1 MNYSIDYLE
10 ELEAEAIFILRE
22 VKESFDKVALLFS
35 GGKDSIVLVHLA
47 RKAFFPLKIPFTLLH
62 IDTGYNFPEVEIFKK
77 KLADSLNMS
86 LINASVAEAVE
97 KGELEDQENKDRNR
111 LQIPVLLKAIQSNQF
126 DAAIGGGR
134 RDEEKARAK
143 ERIFSHRDQFG
154 KWNPE
159 NQRPELWNLF
169 SSRKGKGEHFRV
181 FPLSNWTELDIWQYI
196 KKENIEIP
204 GIYFAHNRNV
214 VIKNGMIIAY
224 SEYLPNNQDAE
235 ILNATI
241 RCRTVGDIM
250 TTGLWLS
257 EAKTLDEIIDE
268 ISIAGVGE
276 RGNRADDKVSAT
288 SMEDRK
294 RQGYF

>member
-1 MNYSIDYLE
+1 MSYSIDYLD

-22 VKESFDKVALLFS
+22 VKESFNNVALLFS

-47 RKAFFPLKIPFTLLH
+47 KKAFSPQKIPFTLLH

-77 KLADSLNMS
+77 KLADSLNIS

-97 KGELEDQENKDRNR
+97 KGELEDQDNKDRNR
-111 LQIPVLLKAIQSNQF
+111 MQIPVLLKAIQTNGF
-126 DAAIGGGR
+126 DVAIGGGR

-143 ERIFSHRDQFG
+143 ERIFSHRDKNG

-169 SSRKGKGEHFRV
+169 SSRKGDGEHFRV

-204 GIYFAHNRNV
+204 QIYFAHNRAV
-214 VIKNGMIIAY
+214 VNRNGMIIAFSDFLPKAENEIVY
-224 SEYLPNNQDAE
+224 S
-235 ILNATI
+235 ATI

-257 EAKTLDEIIDE
+257 EALTLDEIIDE
-268 ISIAGVGE
+268 ISISGIGE

>member
-1 MNYSIDYLE
+1 MSYSIDYLD

-22 VKESFDKVALLFS
+22 VKESFNNVALLFS

-47 RKAFFPLKIPFTLLH
+47 KKAFSPQKIPFTLLH

-77 KLADSLNMS
+77 KLADSLNIS

-97 KGELEDQENKDRNR
+97 KGELEDQDNKDRNR
-111 LQIPVLLKAIQSNQF
+111 MQIPVLLKAIQTNGF
-126 DAAIGGGR
+126 DVAIGGGR

-143 ERIFSHRDQFG
+143 ERIFSHRDKNG

-169 SSRKGKGEHFRV
+169 SSRKGDGEHFRV

-204 GIYFAHNRNV
+204 QIYFAHNRAV
-214 VIKNGMIIAY
+214 VNRNGMIIAFSDFLPKAENEIVY
-224 SEYLPNNQDAE
+224 S
-235 ILNATI
+235 ATI

-257 EAKTLDEIIDE
+257 EALTLDEIIDE
-268 ISIAGVGE
+268 ISISGIGE
-276 RGNRADDKVSAT
+276 RGNRVDDKVSAT

>member
-1 MNYSIDYLE
+1 MSYSIDYLD

-22 VKESFDKVALLFS
+22 VKESFNNVALLFS

-47 RKAFFPLKIPFTLLH
+47 KKAFSPQKIPFTLLH

-77 KLADSLNMS
+77 KLADSLNIS

-97 KGELEDQENKDRNR
+97 KGELEDQDNKDRNR
-111 LQIPVLLKAIQSNQF
+111 MQIPVLLKAIQTNGF
-126 DAAIGGGR
+126 DVAIGGGR

-143 ERIFSHRDQFG
+143 ERIFSHRDKNG

-169 SSRKGKGEHFRV
+169 SSRKGEGEHFRV

-204 GIYFAHNRNV
+204 QIYFAHNREV
-214 VIKNGMIIAY
+214 VNRNGMIIAFSDFLPKAENEIKY
-224 SEYLPNNQDAE
+224 S
-235 ILNATI
+235 ATI

-257 EAKTLDEIIDE
+257 EALTLDEIIDE
-268 ISIAGVGE
+268 ISISGIGE
-276 RGNRADDKVSAT
+276 RGNRVDDKVSAT

>member
-1 MNYSIDYLE
+1 MSYSVDYLE

-22 VKESFDKVALLFS
+22 VKESFENVALLFS
-35 GGKDSIVLVHLA
+35 GGKDSIVLAHLA
-47 RKAFFPLKIPFTLLH
+47 KKAFCPGKIPFTLLH

-77 KLADSLNMS
+77 NLAETMDIP

-97 KGELEDQENKDRNR
+97 KGELKDQENKDRNR
-111 LQIPVLLKAIQSNQF
+111 MQIPVLLKAIQKNGF
-126 DAAIGGGR
+126 DVAIGGGR

-143 ERIFSHRDQFG
+143 ERIFSHRDENG

-159 NQRPELWNLF
+159 YQRPELWNLYN
-169 SSRKGKGEHFRV
+169 SKKRKGEHFRV

-196 KKENIEIP
+196 RKENIEIP
-204 GIYFAHNRNV
+204 EIYFAHSRTVVNR
-214 VIKNGMIIAY
+214 NGMIIAY
-224 SEYLPNNQDAE
+224 SEFLPKKEDE
-235 ILNATI
+235 IVYNATI

-257 EAKTLDEIIDE
+257 EAVNLDEIINE
-268 ISIAGVGE
+268 ISVAGIGE
-276 RGNRADDKVSAT
+276 RGNRADDKVSST

>member
-1 MNYSIDYLE
+1 MDYLE

-22 VKESFDKVALLFS
+22 VYESFDNVALLFS

-47 RKAFFPLKIPFTLLH
+47 KKAFYPVKIPFTLLH
-62 IDTGYNFPEVEIFKK
+62 IDTGYNFPEVEVFKK
-77 KLADSLNMS
+77 NMAETLDIP
-86 LINASVAEAVE
+86 LINASVAEAVK
-97 KGELEDQENKDRNR
+97 KGELKDQENKDRNR
-111 LQIPVLLKAIQSNQF
+111 MQIPVLLKTIRTNGF
-126 DAAIGGGR
+126 DVAIGGGR

-143 ERIFSHRDQFG
+143 ERIFSHRDENG

-159 NQRPELWNLF
+159 YQRPELWNLF
-169 SSRKGKGEHFRV
+169 NSKKGKAQHFRV

-196 KKENIEIP
+196 KQENIEIP
-204 GIYFAHNRNV
+204 EIYFAHNRNV
-214 VIKNGMIIAY
+214 VNWNGMIISD
-224 SEYLPNNQDAE
+224 SEFLQKNERDFVYK
-235 ILNATI
+235 ATV

-257 EAKTLDEIIDE
+257 EASNLDEIIDE
-268 ISIAGVGE
+268 ISVSGIGE
-276 RGNRADDKVSAT
+276 RGNRADDKVSST

>member
-1 MNYSIDYLE
+1 MSYIIDYLD

-22 VKESFDKVALLFS
+22 VKESFKNIALLFS

-47 RKAFFPLKIPFTLLH
+47 IKAFYPAKIPFTLLH
-62 IDTGYNFPEVEIFKK
+62 IDTGYNFPEVEVFKN
-77 KLADSLNMS
+77 KLADYLDIK
-86 LINASVAEAVE
+86 LINASVATAVE
-97 KGELEDQENKDRNR
+97 NGELVDETNKDRNR
-111 LQIPVLLKAIQSNQF
+111 LQIPVLLKAIQSNDF
-126 DAAIGGGR
+126 DVAIGGGR

-143 ERIFSHRDQFG
+143 ERIFSHRDHNG

-169 SSRKGKGEHFRV
+169 NSRKENGQHFRV

-204 GIYFAHNRNV
+204 EIYFAHNRKV
-214 VIKNGMIIAY
+214 VDRNGMIIAD
-224 SEYLPNNQDAE
+224 SEYLQKSEKD
-235 ILNATI
+235 IVYKATI
-241 RCRTVGDIM
+241 RCRTVGDIL

-257 EAKTLDEIIDE
+257 EAKSLDEIIDE
-268 ISIAGVGE
+268 ISISGIGE

>member
-1 MNYSIDYLE
+1 MSYSIDYLD

-22 VKESFDKVALLFS
+22 VKESFNNVSLLFS

-47 RKAFFPLKIPFTLLH
+47 KKAFSPQKIPFTLLH

-77 KLADSLNMS
+77 KLADSLNIS

-97 KGELEDQENKDRNR
+97 KGELEDQDNKDRNR
-111 LQIPVLLKAIQSNQF
+111 MQIPVLLKAIQTNGF
-126 DAAIGGGR
+126 DVAIGGGR

-143 ERIFSHRDQFG
+143 ERIFSHRDKNG

-169 SSRKGKGEHFRV
+169 SSRKGEGEHFRV

-204 GIYFAHNRNV
+204 QIYFAHNREV
-214 VIKNGMIIAY
+214 VNRNGMIIAFSDFLPKAENEIKY
-224 SEYLPNNQDAE
+224 S
-235 ILNATI
+235 ATI

-257 EAKTLDEIIDE
+257 EALTLDEIIDE
-268 ISIAGVGE
+268 ISISGIGE
-276 RGNRADDKVSAT
+276 RGNRVDDKVSAT

>member
-22 VKESFDKVALLFS
+22 VKESFNKVALLFS

-47 RKAFFPLKIPFTLLH
+47 KKAFIPQKIPFTLLH
-62 IDTGYNFPEVEIFKK
+62 IDTGYNFPEVEVFKE
-77 KLADSLNMS
+77 KLADSLDIS

-143 ERIFSHRDQFG
+143 ERIFSHRDQYG

-169 SSRKGKGEHFRV
+169 SGRKGEREHFRV

-204 GIYFAHNRNV
+204 HIYFAHNRAV
-214 VIKNGMIIAY
+214 VNRNGMIIAF
-224 SEYLPNNQDAE
+224 SDYLPLLENE
-235 ILNATI
+235 IVYNSTV

-257 EAKTLDEIIDE
+257 EALTLDEIIDE
-268 ISIAGVGE
+268 ISISSIGE
-276 RGNRADDKVSAT
+276 RGNRADDKVSST